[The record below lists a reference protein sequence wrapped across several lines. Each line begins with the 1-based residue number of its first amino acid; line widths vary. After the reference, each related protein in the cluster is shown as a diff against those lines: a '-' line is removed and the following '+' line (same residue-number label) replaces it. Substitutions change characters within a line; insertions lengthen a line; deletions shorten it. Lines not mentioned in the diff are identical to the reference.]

1 MQIDR
6 AKKLAEQYGK
16 RLSEGTRVFELN
28 LYDRD
33 GSYIDSLHQKQ
44 ILKLDEDDFVE
55 YYLVD
60 D

>member
-1 MQIDR
+1 MQVDR
-6 AKKLAEQYGK
+6 AKKLAVEYGK

-28 LYDRD
+28 LYDSN

-44 ILKLDEDDFVE
+44 ILEMDEDSYVE
-55 YYLVD
+55 YYLED